1 MDQEEKSTL
10 EEDALLALENYLKS
24 GGRVKKDCWPKSMH
38 IRYNPDTEKLEFVD
52 SISSYGGER
61 VLGVRER
68 YDCLE
73 DIPYAGY
80 WVKCD
85 DRGDL
90 LE

>member
-1 MDQEEKSTL
+1 MDQTEKSIHDEEPLLVL
-10 EEDALLALENYLKS
+10 ESYLES
-24 GGRVKKDCWPKSMH
+24 GGRVKKDCWPKPMH

-68 YDCLE
+68 YERLE
-73 DIPYAGY
+73 DVPYAGY
-80 WVKCD
+80 WVKCNEK
-85 DRGDL
+85 GDL